1 MLVHEEVGPFRLE
14 RRQLGL
20 FTHVPIAPLP
30 LQMLRVLG
38 VEAQVLVERDSCV
51 LHEALLAVPGLPLPV
66 DRVKLALQAGELL
79 DLPSYLVASLL
90 EFELFFCQQVSLL
103 VDPLFDALQGNF
115 AANGQRVALED
126 ISAPLDSVPLN
137 VRQELLEQNAFV
149 V

>member
-1 MLVHEEVGPFRLE
+1 M
-14 RRQLGL
+14 
-20 FTHVPIAPLP
+20 
-30 LQMLRVLG
+30 
-38 VEAQVLVERDSCV
+38 
-51 LHEALLAVPGLPLPV
+51 
-66 DRVKLALQAGELL
+66 L